1 MGFDSLL
8 NCHVIVWVVHDQPL
22 IRGHLGRVLG
32 RDSCGRKGPHD
43 GLRWKRAVWARSP
56 TARRG
61 VTIEEILVAA
71 LAIMAANGV
80 GALTMAELARRVSMQ
95 PPSLY
100 KYFPSL
106 LAIYDA
112 LFRRGQQ
119 QNLDALEA
127 GMATAAPGLEAV
139 RAGMVAT
146 GRWAVGN
153 PVLAQLLFWR
163 PVPGYRPTAEAFGPT
178 VRIVGLLRAGLED
191 AVRRGELGA
200 GAASDEGMALLSTM
214 HFGVLSQHLANDPD
228 GNWEHGVFTRLHP
241 SILEMFVAAYPPEAS
256 RRRTAR

>member
-1 MGFDSLL
+1 MTGFAGNAPSGRD
-8 NCHVIVWVVHDQPL
+8 
-22 IRGHLGRVLG
+22 RRVL
-32 RDSCGRKGPHD
+32 
-43 GLRWKRAVWARSP
+43 
-56 TARRG
+56 RRG

-146 GRWAVGN
+146 GRWAAGN

-163 PVPGYRPTAEAFGPT
+163 PVPGYRPTAEARPDGQNRRT
-178 VRIVGLLRAGLED
+178 AASRTRGRGAQRRARGRCRE
-191 AVRRGELGA
+191 RRGDG
-200 GAASDEGMALLSTM
+200 GALLSTM